1 MANQLPKESEDKIK
15 HSMHKD
21 LSNTPWLDPNAEP
34 FIQIKSLSKKFDNF
48 AAVNNVSLN
57 IFKGELFTILGGSG
71 CGKSTLLRMLA
82 GLETPS
88 SGQIIIDGVDMTDI
102 PPYDRPVNMMFQS
115 YAVFPHMTVEQNVGY
130 GLKKEKLPKDE
141 ISQRVAD
148 MLALVQLSELGKRK
162 PNQLSG
168 GQRQRVALAR
178 ALIKRPKVL
187 LLDEPLAALDKKL
200 REQTQ
205 FELINIQYKLGTT
218 FIVVTHDQEEAMTL
232 SSRLAVMQDGEFV
245 QLGTPSQVYES
256 PCNRYVAEF
265 FGTVN
270 LFEAQ
275 VVSVQSTADS
285 EDRMLSVEMKKTGEK
300 LNIVDKYEH
309 SCGDPITLGVRPE
322 KISISPASPQ
332 GDNQVIFKGVVE
344 DLAYYGNRSIYRVRT
359 HCGQIIQVGAQNY
372 QRSEQLTIEWDDE
385 VFVSWQA
392 NSSLVLAQ

>member
-1 MANQLPKESEDKIK
+1 MANQIPKEPKNKIK
-15 HSMHKD
+15 NSKPKD
-21 LSNTPWLDPNAEP
+21 LSDTPWLDPNAEP

-48 AAVNNVSLN
+48 TAVNNVSLT

-141 ISQRVAD
+141 INQRVTD
-148 MLALVQLSELGKRK
+148 MLALVQLSELAKRK

-256 PCNRYVAEF
+256 PCNRYIAEF

-270 LFEAQ
+270 LFQAQ

-285 EDRMLSVEMKKTGEK
+285 EDRILTVEMEKTGEK

-322 KISISPASPQ
+322 KISISPKHPQ